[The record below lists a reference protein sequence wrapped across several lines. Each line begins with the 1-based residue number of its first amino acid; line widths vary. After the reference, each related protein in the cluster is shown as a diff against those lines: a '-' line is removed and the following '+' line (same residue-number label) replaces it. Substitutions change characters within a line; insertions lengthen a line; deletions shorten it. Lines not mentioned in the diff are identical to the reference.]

1 MTIESICDKLNNLI
15 NKVRQ
20 PITQIPAILI
30 ACSAIKRPGL
40 SPMLIAAN
48 IIRRLNEAGVYTGP
62 LRDGSQNR
70 TEGMIVLIVEE
81 MVKAIKEDLWIQGAI
96 PAGAATMVG
105 TAATAGGPAPV
116 TVTNAAPIKVVG
128 IGG

>member
-1 MTIESICDKLNNLI
+1 MTIESICDKLSNLI
-15 NKVRQ
+15 EKVRQ
-20 PITQIPAILI
+20 PITQIPAILL

-48 IIRRLNEAGVYTGP
+48 IIRRLNEAGVSPGP

-70 TEGMIVLIVEE
+70 TVLIVEE

-116 TVTNAAPIKVVG
+116 TVTNATPIKVVG